1 VSEIDIRKLSAFQT
15 DDEFIKTMRR
25 KINKLKFEK
34 SKKEAIKKYNSQIA
48 NKLKASLNKTN
59 LPKTNVNNI
68 IKKVD
73 SSINITGDI
82 IKNFNNAKKL
92 IKKEIKDITTALPRL
107 KPKSLTK
114 TKTKVKATAANTKDY
129 NKTLNLQK
137 KLIRMGAKI
146 KADGIMGPR
155 TRAAMQKFMKT
166 KKTSASPILSKRTSS
181 IKTTP
186 SKFGGRISMSAR
198 LKEIDD
204 EKKAKEKA
212 FLSKVKSLAQ
222 KAKARKK

>member
-204 EKKAKEKA
+204 EKKRAKLKA
-212 FLSKVKSLAQ
+212 MQNRV
-222 KAKARKK
+222 AKMARAKKK

>member
-15 DDEFIKTMRR
+15 DDEFIKMMKR
-25 KINKLKFEK
+25 KINKIKFEK
-34 SKKEAIKKYNSQIA
+34 NKKEAIKKYNSQIA
-48 NKLKASLNKTN
+48 NKLKTSLNKTN

-73 SSINITGDI
+73 SSINKTGDI
-82 IKNFNNAKKL
+82 TKNFNNAKKL
-92 IKKEIKDITTALPRL
+92 IKKEIKDITTALPKL

-146 KADGIMGPR
+146 TADGIMGPR
-155 TRAAMQKFMKT
+155 TRAAIQKFMK
-166 KKTSASPILSKRTSS
+166 KKSASPIMSKKTSS

-204 EKKAKEKA
+204 EKKRANMKA
-212 FLSKVKSLAQ
+212 MKDRIVKMAR
-222 KAKARKK
+222 ARKK